1 MKKLFKSYLI
11 LWAILLVLFNVIAFV
26 SVGWGGQEKYTAS
39 FWIGYIAIMLM
50 FGGQLYCAYLAFK
63 ADTAK
68 KLFYNLSL
76 IRISYTGLIASFIIG
91 GLCMLI
97 SPLPYWV
104 GIIGCAIVLA
114 VSAMAVIKAD
124 VAVAEIERVD
134 EKIKVQTF
142 FIKSLTV
149 DADTLMAQA
158 KSDAVKAECR
168 KVYETIRYS
177 DPMSNDALAAA
188 EAQITLKFA
197 ELAEAVKT
205 DDTDKVTTLANEVLI
220 LVEDRN
226 RKCRLLK

>member
-1 MKKLFKSYLI
+1 MKKLFQSYLI

-26 SVGWGGQEKYTAS
+26 SVGWSGQEKYTAS

-50 FGGQLYCAYLAFK
+50 FGGQLYCAYLALK

-97 SPLPYWV
+97 SPLPYWL

-114 VSAMAVIKAD
+114 VIAMAVIKAD

-149 DADTLMAQA
+149 EADTLMAQA

-197 ELAEAVKT
+197 EFTSAVHA
-205 DDTDKVTTLANEVLI
+205 DELEKVTAIAKEVII

-226 RKCRLLK
+226 KKCKLLK